1 MLPADLQ
8 GPLELFKCKHTTPEG
23 STQALLTSITRQL
36 LIFNNKLPIKLH
48 FNLTM

>member
-8 GPLELFKCKHTTPEG
+8 GLLELFKCKHTTPEG
-23 STQALLTSITRQL
+23 SNQAVLTSIMQQL

-48 FNLTM
+48 FNLAV